1 VRLDIRIVIGAM
13 FTVLGATLAVY
24 GLASDKAI
32 YERSLGININL
43 WWGAVMLGFGVFMLL
58 MGRRG
63 MSRRRAAE

>member
-1 VRLDIRIVIGAM
+1 MRLDIRIVIGAM